1 MKICIFGAGAIGGY
15 MAVLLKQSGANVS
28 LVARGDHLAA
38 IKKNGLKLIG
48 EGGEQVAEMP
58 ATNNPAELGPQDY
71 VISTLKAHQAWEA
84 ADQIKPLLGPSTTVV
99 TAQNGVP

>member
-15 MAVLLKQSGANVS
+15 MAVLLKKSGADVS
-28 LVARGDHLAA
+28 IIARGDHLAA
-38 IKKNGLKLIG
+38 IKKNGLKLVG
-48 EGGEQVAEMP
+48 ESGEQVAEMP

-84 ADQIKPLLGPSTTVV
+84 AEQMSPLLKASTAVV
-99 TAQNGVP
+99 TA